1 MERQPGDEAIL
12 LRSAIDSAARMLN
25 RYDLRLSYTIDVKD
39 NSYTVD
45 VVPNGLDQVGVLM
58 RLQRH
63 DVFQEILEAII
74 AAPDLAAK
82 EQAIQRARS
91 ALNTRSLRIVE

>member
-12 LRSAIDSAARMLN
+12 LRSTLDSAARMLK

-74 AAPDLAAK
+74 AASDLAAK